1 MAEPEVSLAQNP
13 SVANS
18 RISLSLF
25 LERYPSG
32 RYASIVPHSSGKTL
46 SACLRHRKLRE
57 ALVSAAFKFFRS
69 QLATTRLDVR
79 PRFAWVRSQEPSP
92 RQLDTNRIECCMFS
106 STAAAILPKYSVSPA
121 GRPTPITTRS

>member
-1 MAEPEVSLAQNP
+1 LDQEIIILCIRWYLRFKLSFRDLVEMMAEPEVSLAQNP

-46 SACLRHRKLRE
+46 SA
-57 ALVSAAFKFFRS
+57 
-69 QLATTRLDVR
+69 
-79 PRFAWVRSQEPSP
+79 
-92 RQLDTNRIECCMFS
+92 
-106 STAAAILPKYSVSPA
+106 
-121 GRPTPITTRS
+121 

>member
-32 RYASIVPHSSGKTL
+32 RYASIVPHFSGKTL

-57 ALVSAAFKFFRS
+57 ALVWRRS
-69 QLATTRLDVR
+69 NFLGRGWRRRALMYATLRVGG
-79 PRFAWVRSQEPSP
+79 SQEPLLL
-92 RQLDTNRIECCMFS
+92 QLDTNRIECCEFS
-106 STAAAILPKYSVSPA
+106 STAAAILPKYSASPA